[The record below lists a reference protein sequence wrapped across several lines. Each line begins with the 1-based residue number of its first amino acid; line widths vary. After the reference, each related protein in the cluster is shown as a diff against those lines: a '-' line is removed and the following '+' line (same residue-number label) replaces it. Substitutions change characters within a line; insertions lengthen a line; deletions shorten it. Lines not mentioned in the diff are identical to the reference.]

1 MKANCEK
8 INSMIDFADVEVKL
22 MSLSPEARKSLQE
35 EIDKELKAYW
45 VKEMI
50 KMIQMIQSEPLME

>member
-50 KMIQMIQSEPLME
+50 QSEPLME